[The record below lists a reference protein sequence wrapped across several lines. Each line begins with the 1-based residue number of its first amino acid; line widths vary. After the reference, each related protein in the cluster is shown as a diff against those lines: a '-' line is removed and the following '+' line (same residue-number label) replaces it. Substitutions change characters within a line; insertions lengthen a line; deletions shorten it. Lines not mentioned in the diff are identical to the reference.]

1 MSRYRGP
8 RIRIIR
14 RLGQLPGL
22 TTKTTK
28 QTKTPGQHGK
38 KREDT
43 NSINRR
49 TSLSDDFRDRL
60 LEKQKL
66 RYNYGL
72 TEKQMVKY
80 MREAKRRKG
89 STEINLLKLLEL
101 RLDCIVFRL
110 GFALTIPGARQLVNH
125 GHIVVN
131 QQPLTIASFKCK
143 KNDVITV
150 TEKRNSQ
157 NVIRAN
163 LLRQPPEKT
172 YGHLEIHPKE
182 LKGQILALPK
192 RVDLDLQINELKV
205 IEYYSR

>member
-38 KREDT
+38 KIEDT
-43 NSINRR
+43 NSVNRR
-49 TSLSDDFRDRL
+49 TSLSDDFRDQL

-66 RYNYGL
+66 RYNYGI
-72 TEKQMVKY
+72 TEKQMVRY
-80 MREAKRRKG
+80 MSEAKRRKG

-110 GFALTIPGARQLVNH
+110 GFALTIPAARQLVNH
-125 GHIVVN
+125 GHIIVN
-131 QQPLTIASFKCK
+131 EQTLTIPSFECK
-143 KNDVITV
+143 KNDIITV
-150 TEKRNSQ
+150 INKENSKKI
-157 NVIRAN
+157 VTTN
-163 LLRQPPEKT
+163 LLRYQDDKSCS
-172 YGHLEIHPKE
+172 HLELNKKE
-182 LKGQILALPK
+182 LKGQILSLPK
-192 RVDLDLQINELKV
+192 RSDIDLNINELKV